1 MKRPFQTLGVLLA
14 MTSTSLTGFAA
25 DHGDAPA
32 AANEPTA
39 DITDLYAWMSNDATK
54 LNLVIGVDPDAGS
67 SDTFSPAVAYVFSIA
82 SMSAFGQSQTGTRI
96 ACKFIDGTNI
106 ECWLLNGSTDPAIR
120 TGNDYVVGDPS
131 SPQGLT
137 SAGGGLRV
145 FAGLRDDP
153 FFLEYN
159 GFNAAVSAAVGEVK
173 ANHVTFDEQGC
184 PKLTPE
190 QQTLLVGQLQ
200 HGLNGAPPSNFFAG
214 KNVLALVIQI
224 DKRLVTV
231 GGPVL
236 GVWAS
241 THSAS

>member
-1 MKRPFQTLGVLLA
+1 MKRPLQIFGVLLA
-14 MTSTSLTGFAA
+14 LTSTSLTGFAA

-39 DITDLYAWMSNDATK
+39 DITDLYAWMSNDTTK
-54 LNLVIGVDPDAGS
+54 LNLVMGVDPNAGS
-67 SDTFSPAVAYVFSIA
+67 SDTFSPAVVYVFSIA
-82 SMSAFGQSQTGTRI
+82 SMSAFGQPQSGARI

-106 ECWLLNGSTDPAIR
+106 ECWLFGGSTDATVR

-131 SPQGLT
+131 SPAGIT

-159 GFNAAVSAAVGEVK
+159 GFNATVNAAVAAVK
-173 ANHVTFDEQGC
+173 ANAVTFDEEKC
-184 PKLTPE
+184 PLLTPP
-190 QQTLLVGQLQ
+190 QQTALVGQLQ
-200 HGLNGAPPSNFFAG
+200 HGLDGAAPSNFFAG
-214 KNVLALVIQI
+214 QNVLALVIQI
-224 DKRLVTV
+224 DKRLVTT
-231 GGPVL
+231 GGPIL
-236 GVWAS
+236 GVWAA

>member
-1 MKRPFQTLGVLLA
+1 MKRPLQTLGVLLA

-39 DITDLYAWMSNDATK
+39 DITDLYAWMSNDTTK
-54 LNLVIGVDPDAGS
+54 LNLVLAVDPNAGP

-82 SMSAFGQSQTGTRI
+82 SMSAFGQPQTSSRI
-96 ACKFIDGTNI
+96 ACKFIEGTNV
-106 ECWLLNGSTDPAIR
+106 ECWLLNGSTDPAVR
-120 TGNDYVVGDPS
+120 TGNDYVVGDAS
-131 SPQGLT
+131 STQGLV

-159 GFNAAVSAAVGEVK
+159 GFSATVNAAVGEVAAK
-173 ANHVTFDEQGC
+173 RVTFDKEGC
-184 PKLTPE
+184 PLLSPA
-190 QQTLLVGQLQ
+190 QQTTLVDQLK

-214 KNVLALVIQI
+214 NNVLALVLQI
-224 DKRLVTV
+224 DKRLVATS
-231 GGPVL
+231 GPVL

-241 THSAS
+241 THAAQ

>member
-1 MKRPFQTLGVLLA
+1 
-14 MTSTSLTGFAA
+14 
-25 DHGDAPA
+25 
-32 AANEPTA
+32 
-39 DITDLYAWMSNDATK
+39 
-54 LNLVIGVDPDAGS
+54 
-67 SDTFSPAVAYVFSIA
+67 VFSIA

-96 ACKFIDGTNI
+96 ACKFIDQTNI
-106 ECWLLNGSTDPAIR
+106 ECWLFNGSTDPAVR
-120 TGNDYVVGDPS
+120 TGNDYVVGNPS

-159 GFNAAVSAAVGEVK
+159 GFSATVNAAVSAVK
-173 ANHVTFDEQGC
+173 GNQVVFDDEKC
-184 PKLTPE
+184 PLLTPP
-190 QQTLLVGQLQ
+190 QQTALVGQLQ
-200 HGLNGAPPSNFFAG
+200 HGLDGAPPSNFFAG

-231 GGPVL
+231 GGPIL

-241 THSAS
+241 THAAL